1 MFQDK
6 ARTFLLREKEF
17 LTEISGGSDG
27 NEELTTDDKISAYE
41 SLLMDCK
48 EAIEV
53 IQQESAPQKLE
64 LIFSLS
70 SILSFNTYSNI
81 YYAGIEKRFN

>member
-1 MFQDK
+1 MIFSLQDK

-17 LTEISGGSDG
+17 LSEISEVSDE
-27 NEELTTDDKISAYE
+27 NAERTTDDKISAYE

-53 IQQESAPQKLE
+53 YFCLE
-64 LIFSLS
+64 QD
-70 SILSFNTYSNI
+70 
-81 YYAGIEKRFN
+81 